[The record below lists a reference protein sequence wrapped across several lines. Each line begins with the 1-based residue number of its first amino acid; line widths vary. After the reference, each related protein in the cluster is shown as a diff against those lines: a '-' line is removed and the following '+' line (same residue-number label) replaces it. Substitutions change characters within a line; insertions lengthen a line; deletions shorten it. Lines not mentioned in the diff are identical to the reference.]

1 MVFVNLYVR
10 RKLILNYQKAKYRVF
25 ITVLLLNAGLFSQQA
40 VLFKNPPGNLTL
52 PALLTEE
59 NAAPKTAGVAP
70 IETKWVQS
78 SSPDAEALLMT
89 FSNSADIG
97 IRKMISDIFA
107 NANIPEGKSSRLKIK
122 FTSGGIEERSI
133 NKDEAVFSD
142 DFAAKYPA
150 ESMFIITK
158 LYRTKSVVIEIT
170 DEGGADFD
178 QDVSNSLSGGLMF
191 GNKTET
197 IQGNKMIIEIQYM
210 IYAYEYQPMN
220 ITRTAD
226 KGMTLPLY
234 MTSDF
239 SLNSITSITLA
250 EGAPYD
256 FFVGIN
262 SSAVSKPV
270 EFRVSNVNPKMNF
283 RVGGKEAY
291 TITYIEM
298 SGNKVTFSIS
308 GFAVTFP

>member
-1 MVFVNLYVR
+1 M
-10 RKLILNYQKAKYRVF
+10 
-25 ITVLLLNAGLFSQQA
+25 
-40 VLFKNPPGNLTL
+40 
-52 PALLTEE
+52 
-59 NAAPKTAGVAP
+59 
-70 IETKWVQS
+70 
-78 SSPDAEALLMT
+78 PDAEALLQS
-89 FSNSADIG
+89 FSSSGETG
-97 IRKMISDIFA
+97 IKKMISDA
-107 NANIPEGKSSRLKIK
+107 LTAANIPESKSAQLKIK

-133 NKDEAVFSD
+133 NKEDAVFSD
-142 DFAAKYPA
+142 DFAVKYPA

-158 LYRTKSVVIEIT
+158 LYRAKNVVIEIT
-170 DEGGADFD
+170 DESAADFD
-178 QDVSNSLSGGLMF
+178 QSVSNALSGGLRF

-197 IQGNKMIIEIQYM
+197 VQGNKMVIEIQYM
-210 IYAYEYQPMN
+210 IYAYEYQPVN
-220 ITRTAD
+220 ITRTTD
-226 KGMTLPLY
+226 KGVTLPLY

-270 EFRVSNVNPKMNF
+270 EFRVSNVNPKMSF

-308 GFAVTFP
+308 GFAITFP